1 MKMLAPDRQRSATIR
16 QMQGSAIVMRYHEI
30 PSQGP
35 HSNCDGAELKS
46 DTSSRSGV
54 TLTEVLM
61 SLMIMSIGVSAVAV
75 LFPISTLRSIQ
86 ANQLTHGA
94 IVKYN
99 VEALIQSDPA
109 WIFDPDRDG
118 NLQEHFRTQTSR
130 NYIVDPLGFYT
141 HYADGNSGLA
151 GVFGNDGG
159 ATPMPFG
166 TLTRWGGG
174 LKTVFGNDHTNSA
187 ADASALRLAALTLS
201 SQGDGWTTDIDAVP
215 LSLITTADGTIG
227 VTLAAAPELDLTT
240 VGTSALQVPGTAPNQ
255 YLIADPELYRIVLF
269 SGDGKHSQAF
279 PLTHIDT
286 STNSVTWSEDT
297 NADGTGDH
305 DFNMSGT
312 MDAPEDIRP
321 LPVEFAGEISRVLLQ
336 TRKTNDFSWLLSVR
350 RRSDGFA
357 RTVDIVVRYSDGV
370 DPQDERLFEAT
381 FVKETNVVGIRFG
394 TGAPPAAKRG
404 KFILDV
410 QNAKWYRIQDYREKP
425 TLNISWPYPAYDA
438 VVFTETRITDG
449 AGEDQFSK
457 YDSSGATSLL
467 LNGVL
472 DSAQYE
478 SNGMLANPKK
488 TDPSAPPAMI
498 GVPEANYLNGNGD
511 SVLDFGLAMFPTG
524 IIDVY
529 PVGSMKMPT
538 SF

>member
-1 MKMLAPDRQRSATIR
+1 MKMLAPDHQRSLQLRRTQRSMAGIECHSILSR
-16 QMQGSAIVMRYHEI
+16 SMSPIVV
-30 PSQGP
+30 
-35 HSNCDGAELKS
+35 LKN
-46 DTSSRSGV
+46 DKSSRLGV

-99 VEALIQSDPA
+99 VEALIQSDPS

-118 NLQEHFRTQTSR
+118 DLQEHFRTRASR

-141 HYADGNSGLA
+141 HYADGNTALA
-151 GVFGNDGG
+151 GVFGNDG
-159 ATPMPFG
+159 AASPAPYG

-174 LKTVFGNDHTNSA
+174 LRTIFGNDPTNSP
-187 ADASALRLAALTLS
+187 ADALALRLAALTLS

-215 LSLITTADGTIG
+215 LSLITTSDGAIG
-227 VTLAAAPELDLTT
+227 VTLAAAPELDLTS
-240 VGTSALQVPGTAPNQ
+240 VGTSALQVPGTAPDQ
-255 YLIADPELYRIVLF
+255 YLIADPELYRVVLF
-269 SGDGKHSQAF
+269 SGDGKNTQAY

-286 STNSVTWSEDT
+286 ATNSVTWSEDT
-297 NADGTGDH
+297 DADGTGDH

-321 LPVEFAGEISRVLLQ
+321 LPVEFAGEVSRVLLQ

-357 RTVDIVVRYSDGV
+357 RSVDIVVRYSDGV

-381 FVKETNVVGIRFG
+381 FVKETNVVGIKFG
-394 TGAPPAAKRG
+394 AGNPPAAKKG

-410 QNAKWYRIQDYREKP
+410 QNAKWYRIQEYREKP
-425 TLNISWPYPAYDA
+425 TVNISWPYPSYDA
-438 VVFTETRITDG
+438 VVVTETTITDG

-457 YDSSGATSLL
+457 YDSSGATNLL
-467 LNGVL
+467 LNGTL
-472 DSAQYE
+472 DDEQYDR
-478 SNGMLANPKK
+478 NGTLAHPKR

-511 SVLDFGLAMFPTG
+511 AVLDFGLAMFPTG

-529 PVGSMKMPT
+529 PVGSMKMPI

>member
-1 MKMLAPDRQRSATIR
+1 
-16 QMQGSAIVMRYHEI
+16 
-30 PSQGP
+30 
-35 HSNCDGAELKS
+35 
-46 DTSSRSGV
+46 
-54 TLTEVLM
+54 M

-86 ANQLTHGA
+86 ANQLTHAA

-118 NLQEHFRTQTSR
+118 DLQEHFRTRASR

-141 HYADGNSGLA
+141 HYADGNTGLA
-151 GVFGNDGG
+151 GIFGNDG
-159 ATPMPFG
+159 AASPSPYG

-174 LKTVFGNDHTNSA
+174 LKTVFGKDHTNSA

-227 VTLAAAPELDLTT
+227 VNLATGPDLDLSS
-240 VGTSALQVPGTAPNQ
+240 VGTSSLQVPGTAPDK

-269 SGDGKHSQAF
+269 SGDGMHTQAF
-279 PLTHIDT
+279 PLTYIDKA
-286 STNSVTWSEDT
+286 TNAVTWSEDT
-297 NADGTGDH
+297 DADGTGDH

-321 LPVEFAGEISRVLLQ
+321 LPVEFAGEVSRVLLQ

-357 RTVDIVVRYSDGV
+357 RSVDIVVRYSDGV

-381 FVKETNVVGIRFG
+381 FVKDANVVGIKFG
-394 TGAPPAAKRG
+394 AGNPPAAKKG

-410 QNAKWYRIQDYREKP
+410 QNAKWYRIQEYREKP
-425 TLNISWPYPAYDA
+425 TVNISWPYPSYDA
-438 VVFTETRITDG
+438 VVFTETRITDA

-467 LNGVL
+467 LNGTL
-472 DSAQYE
+472 DAEQYE
-478 SNGMLANPKK
+478 GNGTLANPKK
-488 TDPSAPPAMI
+488 TNSAPPPAMV

-511 SVLDFGLAMFPTG
+511 AVLDFGLAMFPTG

-529 PVGSMKMPT
+529 PVGSLKMPT